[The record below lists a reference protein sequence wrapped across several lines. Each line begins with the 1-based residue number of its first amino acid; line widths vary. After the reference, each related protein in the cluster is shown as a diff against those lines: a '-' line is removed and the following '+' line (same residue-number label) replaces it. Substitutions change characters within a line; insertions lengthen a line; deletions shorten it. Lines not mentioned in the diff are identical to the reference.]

1 MAQLIQPFNANNF
14 DPTQGVGGLPIGR
27 HPVIIQSSDVKATK
41 ANDGGYLQ
49 LDLLITDGPQKGT
62 VGAYRI
68 NLYNASEVAVGI
80 ANRQMSAISHVTG
93 VFQIQDTAQL
103 HNIPFVIE
111 VGPQKNDP
119 QYTEV
124 KKVFDINGN
133 EPGKAPA
140 GGGAAQTQQQQPPAN
155 QGANQGAA
163 GGGWGAP
170 QDQGQQQ
177 QNPNQGGGAAG
188 GWGGAAQGGGQ
199 QQDPNAG
206 QGGGGGWQPPAGGG
220 QQQEQPPANNGGGW
234 GAGGGNPPADQGGGA
249 QGGWQQNGGGA
260 APNNG
265 GAGGPWGGGQR

>member
-49 LDLLITDGPQKGT
+49 LDLQIIDGPQKGT

-68 NLYNASEVAVGI
+68 NLYNASQQAVDI

-93 VFQIQDTAQL
+93 VFMIQDTAQL
-103 HNIPFVIE
+103 HNIPFIIE

-140 GGGAAQTQQQQPPAN
+140 GGGAAQPQGQGGFGAPQGQQPQQQP
-155 QGANQGAA
+155 QGGQ
-163 GGGWGAP
+163 WGAP
-170 QDQGQQQ
+170 Q
-177 QNPNQGGGAAG
+177 
-188 GWGGAAQGGGQ
+188 GGQ
-199 QQDPNAG
+199 AQQDPNAG
-206 QGGGGGWQPPAGGG
+206 QWGGGAAQPPAGNPQGGGWQPPAGDPNAG
-220 QQQEQPPANNGGGW
+220 QQQQPPANGGGAWGAPQGGNPAPGGFTPPAGNPAGNPAGGGW
-234 GAGGGNPPADQGGGA
+234 QQGGGA
-249 QGGWQQNGGGA
+249 PQGGNA
-260 APNNG
+260 
-265 GAGGPWGGGQR
+265 PWGGGQR